1 MVRAMYSGVAGLRA
15 HQTRL
20 DVIGNNIAN
29 VNTYGYKASRTTFRD
44 VYYQSISGASGGTQT
59 RGGVNATQV
68 GYGAQVASIDIN
80 QSQSGFQPTDV
91 STDVAIAGQ
100 GYLQVMDASGNIY
113 YTRAGM
119 LTIDNNG
126 NVIDS
131 QGNFV
136 LGVSGSGAKT
146 AAPASGKIQ
155 IVVPPITDNQA
166 FHTKT
171 VSVLGVSQTVTLKA
185 KGPGTLGNMVVNFI
199 TGTAG
204 GGSKAVLDG
213 TELNITL
220 DPSANYTQADLD
232 KLLTL
237 ATGTVGG
244 APDATNVGAITDKNG
259 KVLATSAIPGGGF
272 TLSGLT
278 FPTDAGGNSI
288 PLDGQQ
294 MKDILGAFK
303 TEQGRS
309 FALQSVKDLSSLAIG
324 SDGIIT
330 GNHAV
335 HGQLTLGRIDLAV
348 FNNPEGLTQEGNS
361 YFAQSANSG
370 DPSLCVAGTSGSGP
384 LKSGM
389 LEMSNV
395 DLSAQFTDMIT
406 TQRGFQACSRI
417 ITVTDSMLEELVNLK
432 R

>member
-100 GYLQVMDASGNIY
+100 GYLQVMDASGNIF

-136 LGVSGSGAKT
+136 LGVSGSGART

-166 FHTKT
+166 FHTKP
-171 VSVLGVSQTVTLKA
+171 VSVLGATQTVTLKA

-220 DPSANYTQADLD
+220 DPTANYTQADLD
-232 KLLTL
+232 KLLTV
-237 ATGTVGG
+237 ATGPVGG
-244 APDATNVGAITDKNG
+244 APDAANAGAITDKNG
-259 KVLATSAIPGGGF
+259 KVLATTAIPGGGF
-272 TLSGLT
+272 TLSGLS
-278 FPTDAGGNSI
+278 FPTAPTTTLTGEQ
-288 PLDGQQ
+288 L
-294 MKDILGAFK
+294 KDSLGAFK
-303 TEQGRS
+303 TTEGRS

-330 GNHAV
+330 GNHAI
-335 HGQLTLGRIDLAV
+335 HGALTLGRIDLAV

-417 ITVTDSMLEELVNLK
+417 ITVTDTMLEELVNLK

>member
-1 MVRAMYSGVAGLRA
+1 MVRAMYSGVAGLRS

-29 VNTYGYKASRTTFRD
+29 VNTYGYKASRVTFRD

-68 GYGAQVASIDIN
+68 GYGVQVSSIDIN

-100 GYLQVMDASGNIY
+100 GYLQVMDAEGNVF

-119 LTIDNNG
+119 LTIDSNG

-136 LGVSGSGAKT
+136 LGVSGSGSKT
-146 AAPASGKIQ
+146 AAPSSSKIQ
-155 IVVPPITDNQA
+155 IVVPPVTDNQA

-171 VSVLGVSQTVTLKA
+171 VSILGSSQTVTLKA
-185 KGPGTLGNMVVNFI
+185 KGPGTLGNMTVNFI
-199 TGTAG
+199 TGIDG

-213 TELNITL
+213 TELTVTL
-220 DPSANYTQADLD
+220 DPSASYTQADID

-237 ATGTVGG
+237 ATGTIGST
-244 APDATNVGAITDKNG
+244 PDAASSGAIVDKNG
-259 KVLATSAIPGGGF
+259 KVLATTAIPGGGF
-272 TLSGLT
+272 TLSGLA
-278 FPTDAGGNSI
+278 FPKDVDDNLL
-288 PLDGQQ
+288 PLTGQQ
-294 MKDILGAFK
+294 LKDGLGTFK
-303 TEQGRS
+303 TDEGRS
-309 FALQSVKDLSSLAIG
+309 FSLQSVKDLSSLAIG
-324 SDGIIT
+324 SDGVIT

-348 FNNPEGLTQEGNS
+348 FNNPEGLTQEGSS

-370 DPSLCVAGTSGSGP
+370 EPELCVPGTSGSGA
-384 LKSGM
+384 LKSGA

-395 DLSAQFTDMIT
+395 DLSQQFTDMIT
-406 TQRGFQACSRI
+406 TQRGFQANARI
-417 ITVTDSMLEELVNLK
+417 ITVTDTMLEELVNLK

>member
-29 VNTYGYKASRTTFRD
+29 VNTYGYKASRATFRD

-68 GYGAQVASIDIN
+68 GYGSQVASIDIN

-100 GYLQVMDASGNIY
+100 GYLQIMDASGNIF

-119 LTIDNNG
+119 LTFDNNG
-126 NVIDS
+126 NLIDN

-136 LGVSGSGAKT
+136 LGVGGASAKT
-146 AAPASGKIQ
+146 AAPGSGKIQ
-155 IVVPPITDNQA
+155 VTVPPITDNQA
-166 FHTKT
+166 SHTKT
-171 VSVLGVSQTVTLKA
+171 ISVLGSSQTVTLKA
-185 KGPGTLGNMVVNFI
+185 KGPGTLGNMTVFI
-199 TGTAG
+199 TTGTAG
-204 GGSKAVLDG
+204 TPATAVLDG
-213 TELNITL
+213 TQLTITL

-244 APDATNVGAITDKNG
+244 TPDASSPGSITDKNG
-259 KVLATSAIPGGGF
+259 KVLAVSAIPGGGF

-278 FPTDAGGNSI
+278 FPVDAGGTTL
-288 PLDGQQ
+288 PLTGSQL
-294 MKDILGAFK
+294 KDSLGDFK
-303 TEQGRS
+303 TENGRS
-309 FALQSVKDLSSLAIG
+309 FAVQSIKDLTSLAIG
-324 SDGIIT
+324 SDGVIT

-335 HGQLTLGRIDLAV
+335 HGTITLGRIDLAV
-348 FNNPEGLTQEGNS
+348 FDNPEGLTQEGNS
-361 YFAQSANSG
+361 YFAQSASSG
-370 DPSLCVAGTSGSGP
+370 AASLCVPGTSGSGP

-417 ITVTDSMLEELVNLK
+417 ITVTDTMLEELVNLK